1 MRSFG
6 LMARS
11 WQLCRG
17 KTYAFGRAWCFRC
30 SDLWRVVRRWRL
42 GSASTSLLPWVASA
56 VEDKPDIDNSPRA
69 SCGHLRV
76 NEGCLVFP
84 AAQWLPDGHSVR
96 RGRKGAQPQTRNS
109 YIQTQKHHTKLY
121 LTPRVQVPNNHIL
134 SKILPY
140 ITTILKPST

>member
-84 AAQWLPDGHSVR
+84 AAQWLPDGHPCVAEEKVLNPKPEIPTFKPRNIIPSYTL
-96 RGRKGAQPQTRNS
+96 PQGSKYPIIIYSPKS
-109 YIQTQKHHTKLY
+109 YPT
-121 LTPRVQVPNNHIL
+121 
-134 SKILPY
+134 
-140 ITTILKPST
+140 